1 MKLWIKVSLVAVI
14 MVAAAVSI
22 CNLFL
27 LVGAGRSNL
36 NYAINSTVSAQK
48 TNAAYWM
55 NAMAEE
61 IKAETGAATARSL
74 ARYFVAQLADEN
86 IVLNAGT
93 DSIYNATCI
102 EPADYLPLAEGKRQ
116 YIIADVAGKSMLMVG
131 SQIAIQGTI
140 YSLYMMQDVPPFMR
154 ISRKWHTGFPG
165 SALP

>member
-55 NAMAEE
+55 NGAKPCALFC
-61 IKAETGAATARSL
+61 GAACR
-74 ARYFVAQLADEN
+74 
-86 IVLNAGT
+86 
-93 DSIYNATCI
+93 
-102 EPADYLPLAEGKRQ
+102 
-116 YIIADVAGKSMLMVG
+116 
-131 SQIAIQGTI
+131 
-140 YSLYMMQDVPPFMR
+140 
-154 ISRKWHTGFPG
+154 
-165 SALP
+165 